1 MRKCKDIFT
10 IIFTATLF
18 ILAGTAGIVFLVFSH
33 QNTTNSADENTMTT
47 ILQPASNCSG
57 GIYKFY
63 DDDIMAESNRW
74 YLKMEATGSASGANR
89 SVSASENVTL
99 NITSASLIF
108 CWGTNRFNHDY
119 DHVRNFKYFRLY
131 NGSNLICDRSNWGGR
146 EDKSNWTETFWS
158 GGLGEGSYRAEIGIR
173 FNTGK
178 TIFGWPNAGHDEDA
192 VVSFKVDRTAPTITL
207 TGVAVNGIT
216 KGTVTAKTES
226 GATIKYGYST
236 SLKASDRPTKVTDN
250 FPSRG
255 VSKEGQ
261 YCLAATDAV
270 ENTSGFYR
278 FTIDTTKP
286 LNNFSYTLSNNKAY
300 TNDDVIYAPTDNYAI
315 SHVAV
320 RYKGGKWAYSA
331 AEAEEYNYSVIFNG
345 YQITVPKESGNG
357 EWYFQAEDTA
367 GNKSDEYCVVLS
379 YLDTFGNQE
388 RIRNSFISN
397 YWYNVTLPANI
408 YGDDAGIYSAASYE
422 TALAFATQKEW
433 DFRITPT
440 PNGWR
445 YVNSSNGNLSQ
456 EYTDRAELDAVVNK
470 YAKSYIKDRIVAKN
484 GTNTFNKIINYNLQ
498 VDNTAL
504 VRQWIAKPD
513 FLPDDGLPIYMMR
526 KDFYFVDPK
535 FPSQTSVTM
544 QMIADDF
551 GLVYQKDSNGN
562 IIYENGK
569 PKLKN
574 AISLN
579 YDEKVENKVLTTNDN
594 KQGYYLVTERD
605 NAGNS
610 EQYYVYIDLSA
621 PTLTVDVVYGNNTTE
636 NITFDETN
644 VEKLAGTF
652 RYLSLDMQQI
662 ADSVDQFVTMK
673 INGRKLTDALY
684 IQGDELPVLDGGEY
698 YGNYTIEL
706 YDRSGNTLTF
716 VITIAGEAPK
726 MTHSSL
732 NSDTS
737 CRLTLEVPD
746 YNDTIEELK
755 LFFITYEG
763 VYVELSEDHKEVP
776 VTPGTLQYT
785 LTTGGKYTMWYRDL
799 FGREVYCAPVFYLKG
814 LPTATLS
821 GVADGGI
828 TNRNVSLKYSEG
840 NSLILYRVEN
850 GTKTEVPLDGIT
862 YTQTFDE
869 TSHRYTAMLMANEDT
884 TASYEFFLYKGDDR
898 NLFVEYTFSID
909 CIIAPIYI
917 YDTNSAAISKNAY
930 SNTPFTIYWNETV
943 TLRYYTD
950 KTPGGETGA
959 VRYTMGTL
967 LTADGTY
974 YFTLK
979 DSIGNQENFTILLD
993 TVVSYDLGG
1002 EYVQL
1007 GEHEY
1012 IAKDDIQFSITES
1025 TSVLS
1030 FTSIPDVVNGGYIT
1044 LEGVY
1049 RIWITDAYGNS
1060 VEIKITIDRTAPVI
1074 RLFGTG
1080 DNGATNGNVQIEI
1093 SDYANAYLVTG
1104 RDKIIGRVEDGQVF
1118 DTEGSY
1124 RIMATDV
1131 AGNVAYAVFAINR
1144 TIPYE
1149 ANVVDGAFT
1158 TGNVTIEFL
1167 GELAIQQVL
1176 CDEEFIDA
1184 AVRYTAPGNY
1194 IISVIDLLGNTMD
1207 FTFTILPA
1215 RVQAVDLQNL
1225 DDYAVVNATFNG
1237 VVTILEITDGQLYLD
1252 TNGKYVIKMENT
1264 KKNNV
1269 FEFNIEV
1276 DNIVA
1281 FDTNIVVGGLTTDE
1295 ANLTFNET
1303 VKQTATLNGNEIKT
1317 AKTYKASGNYKITAT
1332 DELGNVQEITFTI
1345 LPKRAREIYWEHL
1358 DNYELVLVTLGTK
1371 TLENVKIV
1379 DNTLT
1384 LREKGMY
1391 GIVLKIKDTDEI
1403 FSCGIEVDNTKPT
1416 VEINKEPGSFR
1427 TANASKGNLTAT
1439 LSCNGAEATAYTV
1452 GKKINGAGHYTLT
1465 ITDDIGNENVYTFDI
1480 TEPLNWAA
1488 YASIGGLGLLGAVA
1502 LIVVFKARR
1511 RVKTR

>member
-1 MRKCKDIFT
+1 MRKRIDIYT
-10 IIFTATLF
+10 VLLVAVLAIVSGLF
-18 ILAGTAGIVFLVFSH
+18 SLVFSN

-57 GIYKFY
+57 GTYKFY

-108 CWGTNRFNHDY
+108 CWGTNRFNNNY

-146 EDKSNWTETFWS
+146 EDRSNWTETFWS

-178 TIFGWPNAGHDEDA
+178 IFGAWPNAGHDEDA
-192 VVSFKVDRTAPTITL
+192 VVLFNVDRTAPGITL

-226 GATIKYGYST
+226 GATIKYGYSA

-250 FPSRG
+250 FPSNG

-261 YCLAATDAV
+261 YCLTATDAV
-270 ENTSGFYR
+270 ENTSSFYR
-278 FTIDTTKP
+278 FIIDTTKP
-286 LNNFSYTLSNNKAY
+286 QNNFGYITNAGKAY
-300 TNDDVIYAPTDNYAI
+300 TNDDIIYVPTDNY
-315 SHVAV
+315 SMKSVGV
-320 RYKGGKWAYSA
+320 KYKDGRWAYSA
-331 AEAEEYNYSVIFNG
+331 SDAAAYDYNVVFNG

-388 RIRNSFISN
+388 RIRNSYISN

-408 YGDDAGIYSAASYE
+408 YGDEAGIYSASSYE

-470 YAKSYIKDRIVAKN
+470 YAKSYIKDRVVAKN
-484 GTNTFNKIINYNLQ
+484 GTNNFNKIINDNLQ

-513 FLPDDGLPIYMMR
+513 FLPDDDLPIYMMR
-526 KDFYFVDPK
+526 KDYKFVDPK
-535 FPSQTSVTM
+535 FSSQTYVKM
-544 QMIADDF
+544 QMIANDL
-551 GLVYQKDSNGN
+551 GLVSRAEVN
-562 IIYENGK
+562 
-569 PKLKN
+569 L
-574 AISLN
+574 A
-579 YDEKVENKVLTTNDN
+579 YDVKVENQVLTTGNN
-594 KQGYYLVTERD
+594 SQGYYLVTEWD

-636 NITFDETN
+636 NITFDETQ
-644 VEKLAGTF
+644 VEELAGTF

-662 ADSVDQFVTMK
+662 ADSIDRFVTIK
-673 INGRKLTDALY
+673 INGRKLTDAVY
-684 IQGDELPVLDGGEY
+684 IQGDELPMLDGVEY

-716 VITIAGEAPK
+716 VVTIAGEAPR
-726 MTHSSL
+726 MTNSSL
-732 NSDTS
+732 TSDTS
-737 CRLTLEVPD
+737 CRLTMEVPD

-763 VYVELSEDHKEVP
+763 VYVELAEDHNEVQ
-776 VTPGTLQYT
+776 VNASTLQYT

-799 FGREVYCAPVFYLKG
+799 FGREAYCTPVFYLKG

-821 GVADGGI
+821 GVSDGGI

-850 GTKTEVPLDGIT
+850 GTKTEVPLDGTT
-862 YTQTFDE
+862 YSQTFDE

-884 TASYEFFLYKGDDR
+884 TAAYEFFLYKSGDK

-917 YDTNSAAISKNAY
+917 YDTNSVEITKNAY

-950 KTPGGETGA
+950 KTPGGEMGA
-959 VRYTMGTL
+959 ERYIMGTVL
-967 LTADGTY
+967 SVNGTY
-974 YFTLK
+974 FFTLK
-979 DSIGNQENFTILLD
+979 DSIGNQETFTILLD
-993 TVVSYDLGG
+993 TVVSYELGG
-1002 EYVQL
+1002 EYVRL

-1025 TSVLS
+1025 TTVLS
-1030 FTSIPDVVNGGYIT
+1030 FSSIPDVVNGGYIT

-1049 RIWITDAYGNS
+1049 KIWITDAYGNS

-1080 DNGATNGNVQIEI
+1080 DNGATNGSVQVEI
-1093 SDYANAYLVTG
+1093 SDYANAYLVTS
-1104 RDKIIGRVEDGQVF
+1104 RDKIIGKVEDGQVF

-1131 AGNVAYAVFAINR
+1131 AGNVTYAVFAINR

-1149 ANVVDGAFT
+1149 ANIVDGAFT

-1167 GELAIQQVL
+1167 GELALQQVT
-1176 CDEEFIDA
+1176 CNEEFIDVA
-1184 AVRYTAPGNY
+1184 ARYTVPGKY
-1194 IISVIDLLGNTMD
+1194 IISVVDLLGNTME
-1207 FTFTILPA
+1207 FSFTILPT

-1225 DDYAVVNATFNG
+1225 EDYAVVNATFNG
-1237 VVTILEITDGQLYLD
+1237 VATLLEVTDSQLYLD
-1252 TNGKYVIKMENT
+1252 ANGKYVIKMKNT

-1281 FDTNIVVGGLTTDE
+1281 FDTNIVVGGLTTD
-1295 ANLTFNET
+1295 AASITFNET
-1303 VKQTATLNGNEIKT
+1303 VTQTATLNGSEIKT
-1317 AKTYKASGNYKITAT
+1317 AKTYKEPGNYKITAT

-1345 LPKRAREIYWEHL
+1345 LPKRTREIYWENL

-1371 TLENVKIV
+1371 TLEDVKIV

-1384 LREKGMY
+1384 LSEKGMY

-1416 VEINKEPGSFR
+1416 VEIDIEPGAFK
-1427 TANASKGNLTAT
+1427 TTNASKENVTAT
-1439 LSCNGAEATAYTV
+1439 LSCNGAEAIEYKI

-1465 ITDDIGNENVYTFDI
+1465 ITDDLGNENVYTFDI

-1488 YASIGGLGLLGAVA
+1488 YASIGGLSLLGAVA

>member
-1 MRKCKDIFT
+1 MRKRIDIYT
-10 IIFTATLF
+10 VLLVAVLAIVSGLF
-18 ILAGTAGIVFLVFSH
+18 SLVFSN

-47 ILQPASNCSG
+47 TLQPAAINGG
-57 GIYKFY
+57 GIYNFDSGSSNNPNSIWFIQVQGTGSGWQECTVTNGINLSISQATIRFSWGAKPY
-63 DDDIMAESNRW
+63 SNRGDRFLRTKKGTW
-74 YLKMEATGSASGANR
+74 EISCNGQKVASGTGVPG
-89 SVSASENVTL
+89 VS
-99 NITSASLIF
+99 
-108 CWGTNRFNHDY
+108 D
-119 DHVRNFKYFRLY
+119 
-131 NGSNLICDRSNWGGR
+131 
-146 EDKSNWTETFWS
+146 
-158 GGLGEGSYRAEIGIR
+158 
-173 FNTGK
+173 TGK
-178 TIFGWPNAGHDEDA
+178 EGKQTGDWYTGYLSEGNYTVKADLIMNNWIGHEWGE
-192 VVSFKVDRTAPTITL
+192 STSINFIVDRTARRIIVTKVESNNSNNT
-207 TGVAVNGIT
+207 VARNGIT
-216 KGTVTAKTES
+216 NTAVKASNNES
-226 GATIKYGYST
+226 GTMQYSRTNLNGSKPTSATT
-236 SLKASDRPTKVTDN
+236 SYTAGQELSA
-250 FPSRG
+250 
-255 VSKEGQ
+255 EGH
-261 YCLAATDAV
+261 YCFTATDSAG
-270 ENTSGFYR
+270 NTSAIYSL
-278 FTIDTTKP
+278 TIDKTKP
-286 LNNFSYTLSNNKAY
+286 QNNFGYTVNAGKAY
-300 TNDDVIYAPTDNYAI
+300 TNDDIHYMPTDNYLMKD
-315 SHVAV
+315 VAV
-320 RYKGGKWAYSA
+320 KYKNGQWAHSA
-331 AEAEEYNYSVIFNG
+331 AEAASYGYNVIFNDK
-345 YQITVPKESGNG
+345 QITVPKESGNG
-357 EWYFQAEDTA
+357 EWYFQAEDMA

-388 RIRNSFISN
+388 QIRNSYISN
-397 YWYNVTLPANI
+397 YWYNIALPANI
-408 YGDDAGIYSAASYE
+408 YGDEAGIYSASSYE

-456 EYTDRAELDAVVNK
+456 EYTDRAELDAVVDK
-470 YAKSYIKDRIVAKN
+470 YAKSYIKDRVVAKN
-484 GTNTFNKIINYNLQ
+484 GTNNFDKIINDELYL
-498 VDNTAL
+498 DKTAL

-513 FLPDDGLPIYMMR
+513 FLPDDDLPIYMMR
-526 KDFYFVDPK
+526 KDFKFVDPK
-535 FPSQTSVTM
+535 FPSQTYVKM
-544 QMIADDF
+544 QMIANDL
-551 GLVYQKDSNGN
+551 GLVSRAEVN
-562 IIYENGK
+562 
-569 PKLKN
+569 L
-574 AISLN
+574 A
-579 YDEKVENKVLTTNDN
+579 YDVKVENQVLTTGNN
-594 KQGYYLVTERD
+594 SQGYYLVTEWD

-636 NITFDETN
+636 NITFDESKI
-644 VEKLAGTF
+644 EELAGTF

-662 ADSVDQFVTMK
+662 ADSIDRFVTMK
-673 INGRKLTDALY
+673 INGRKLSDAVY
-684 IQGDELPVLDGGEY
+684 IQGDELPILDGVEY

-763 VYVELSEDHKEVP
+763 VYVELTEDHKEVL

-799 FGREVYCAPVFYLKG
+799 FGRETYCTPVFYLKG

-821 GVADGGI
+821 GVTDGGI

-850 GTKTEVPLDGIT
+850 GTKTEVPLDGTI
-862 YTQTFDE
+862 YTQTYDE

-917 YDTNSAAISKNAY
+917 YDNNGNAIAKNAF
-930 SNTPFTIYWNETV
+930 SNKPFQVYWNETV

-967 LTADGTY
+967 LSADGTY

-979 DSIGNQENFTILLD
+979 DSVGNQENFTILLD
-993 TVVSYDLGG
+993 TVVSYELGG
-1002 EYVQL
+1002 EYVRL

-1030 FTSIPDVVNGGYIT
+1030 FTSIPDVVNGGYII

-1049 RIWITDAYGNS
+1049 KVWITDAYGNS
-1060 VEIKITIDRTAPVI
+1060 VEIKITIDKTAPIITTYGVS
-1074 RLFGTG
+1074 
-1080 DNGATNGNVQIEI
+1080 DNGATNASVEVHF
-1093 SDYANAYLVTG
+1093 SDFAAAYLVNS
-1104 RDKIIGRVEDGQVF
+1104 RNQIIGRVEDGQIF

-1131 AGNVAYAVFAINR
+1131 AGNVAYAVFSINR

-1149 ANVVDGAFT
+1149 ANISDGAFT
-1158 TGNVTIEFL
+1158 TSNVTVEFL
-1167 GELAIQQVL
+1167 GELALQQVS
-1176 CDEEFIDA
+1176 CNEELVDIA
-1184 AVRYTAPGNY
+1184 ARYTMPGQY
-1194 IISVIDLLGNTMD
+1194 IISVVDLLGNTME

-1225 DDYAVVNATFNG
+1225 EDYAVLNATFNG
-1237 VVTILEITDGQLYLD
+1237 VATILEITDGQLYLD

-1276 DNIVA
+1276 DNVVA
-1281 FDTNIVVGGLTTDE
+1281 FDTNIVVGGLTTDA

-1317 AKTYKASGNYKITAT
+1317 AKAYKEPGKYKITAT

-1345 LPKRAREIYWEHL
+1345 LPKRAREIHWEHL

-1427 TANASKGNLTAT
+1427 TTNASKENLTAT
-1439 LSCNGAEATAYTV
+1439 LSCDGAEATAYTI

-1465 ITDDIGNENVYTFDI
+1465 ITDDLGNTNEYSFDI

>member
-1 MRKCKDIFT
+1 MRKRIDIYT
-10 IIFTATLF
+10 VLLVAVLAIVSGLF
-18 ILAGTAGIVFLVFSH
+18 SLVFSN

-57 GIYKFY
+57 GTYRFY
-63 DDDIMAESNRW
+63 DNDTMGDSRYW
-74 YLKMEATGSASGANR
+74 YIKMDASGSSSGANR
-89 SVSASENVTL
+89 SVYGDDNVTL
-99 NITSASLIF
+99 NITAASFVF
-108 CWGTNRFNHDY
+108 CWGSNRFNNNY
-119 DHVRNFKYFRLY
+119 DHIQNFEYFRLY
-131 NGSNLICDRSNWGGR
+131 CNNSLITEKTNFLSKEND
-146 EDKSNWTETFWS
+146 SNWTETIYS
-158 GGLGEGSYRAEIGIR
+158 ASSLSVGDYRIDVSID
-173 FNTGK
+173 FNHGK
-178 TIFGWPNAGHDEDA
+178 VKFPWGQYWQDQHKRNVKTSIKFN
-192 VVSFKVDRTAPTITL
+192 VDRTAPGIIL
-207 TGVAVNGIT
+207 DGVKNGIT
-216 KGTVTAKTES
+216 NGTVTATTTES
-226 GATIKYGYST
+226 GATIKYGYSN
-236 SLKASDRPTKVTDN
+236 SLKPGDRPTKVTDN
-250 FPSRG
+250 FPSKG

-261 YCLAATDAV
+261 YCLTATDAV
-270 ENTSGFYR
+270 ENTSGLYR
-278 FTIDTTKP
+278 FIIDTTKP
-286 LNNFSYTLSNNKAY
+286 QNNFNYSQTAGKAY
-300 TNDDVIYAPTDNYAI
+300 TNDDIFYKPTDNYSI
-315 SHVAV
+315 KSVAV
-320 RYKGGKWAYSA
+320 KYKNGQWAHSA
-331 AEAEEYNYSVIFNG
+331 NEAASYGYNVIFNDK
-345 YQITVPKESGNG
+345 QITVPKESGNG

-456 EYTDRAELDAVVNK
+456 EYTDRAELDVVVDK

-484 GTNTFNKIINYNLQ
+484 GTNNFNKIINENLQ

-504 VRQWIAKPD
+504 VQLQVIAKPD
-513 FLPDDGLPIYMMR
+513 FLPDDDLPIYMMR

-535 FPSQTSVTM
+535 FPSQTYVKM
-544 QMIADDF
+544 QMVAND
-551 GLVYQKDSNGN
+551 LAPVTRAEVN
-562 IIYENGK
+562 
-569 PKLKN
+569 LT
-574 AISLN
+574 
-579 YDEKVENKVLTTNDN
+579 YDVKIETQVLTTGNN
-594 KQGYYLVTERD
+594 SQGYYLVTEWD
-605 NAGNS
+605 NARNS

-636 NITFDETN
+636 NITFDESK
-644 VEKLAGTF
+644 VEELAGTF
-652 RYLSLDMQQI
+652 RYLSLNMQQI
-662 ADSVDQFVTMK
+662 ADSADQFVTMK
-673 INGRKLTDALY
+673 INGRKLTDAVY
-684 IQGDELPVLDGGEY
+684 IQGDELPVLDGVEY
-698 YGNYTIEL
+698 YGNYAIEL

-850 GTKTEVPLDGIT
+850 GTKTEVPLDGTT

-917 YDTNSAAISKNAY
+917 YDNNGNAIAKNAF
-930 SNTPFTIYWNETV
+930 SNSPFQFYWNETV

-979 DSIGNQENFTILLD
+979 DSVGNQETFTILLD
-993 TVVSYDLGG
+993 TVVSYELGG
-1002 EYVQL
+1002 EYVRL

-1093 SDYANAYLVTG
+1093 SDYANAYLVTS
-1104 RDKIIGRVEDGQVF
+1104 RDKIVGRVEDGQVF

-1194 IISVIDLLGNTMD
+1194 IISVVDLLGNTMD

-1225 DDYAVVNATFNG
+1225 DDYTVVNASFNG
-1237 VVTILEITDGQLYLD
+1237 VATILEITDGQLYLD

-1269 FEFNIEV
+1269 FELNIEV
-1276 DNIVA
+1276 DNVVA
-1281 FDTNIVVGGLTTDE
+1281 FDTNIVVGGLTTNI
-1295 ANLTFNET
+1295 ASLTFNET
-1303 VKQTATLNGNEIKT
+1303 VMQTATLNGTEIKT
-1317 AKTYKASGNYKITAT
+1317 AKTYKEPGNYKITAT

-1345 LPKRAREIYWEHL
+1345 LPKRAREIHWEHL

-1427 TANASKGNLTAT
+1427 TTNASKENLTAT
-1439 LSCNGAEATAYTV
+1439 LSCDGAEATAYTV

-1465 ITDDIGNENVYTFDI
+1465 ITDDLGNENVYTFDI

>member
-1 MRKCKDIFT
+1 MRKRIDIYTVLLVAVLT
-10 IIFTATLF
+10 IVSGLF
-18 ILAGTAGIVFLVFSH
+18 SIVFSN
-33 QNTTNSADENTMTT
+33 QNIVNSADENTMTT

-57 GIYKFY
+57 GTYKFY
-63 DDDIMAESNRW
+63 DNDIMAESNRW

-178 TIFGWPNAGHDEDA
+178 IFGSWPNAGHDEDA
-192 VVSFKVDRTAPTITL
+192 VVLFNVDRTAPGITL

-226 GATIKYGYST
+226 GATIKYGYSA

-250 FPSRG
+250 FPSSG

-261 YCLAATDAV
+261 YCLTATDAV
-270 ENTSGFYR
+270 ENTSSFYR
-278 FTIDTTKP
+278 FIIDTTKP
-286 LNNFSYTLSNNKAY
+286 QNNFGYTTNAGKAY
-300 TNDDVIYAPTDNYAI
+300 TNDDIIYAPTDNYAI

-388 RIRNSFISN
+388 RIRNSYISN
-397 YWYNVTLPANI
+397 FWYNVSLPANV
-408 YGDDAGIYSAASYE
+408 YSDEAGVYSASSYE
-422 TALAFATQKEW
+422 AALAFATQKEW
-433 DFRITPT
+433 DYRVTQT
-440 PNGWR
+440 SNGWR

-470 YAKSYIKDRIVAKN
+470 YAKSYIKDRVVAKN
-484 GTNTFNKIINYNLQ
+484 GTNNFNKIINDNLQ

-513 FLPDDGLPIYMMR
+513 FLPDDDLPIYMMR
-526 KDFYFVDPK
+526 KDYKFVDPK
-535 FPSQTSVTM
+535 FPSQTYVKM
-544 QMIADDF
+544 QMIANDL
-551 GLVYQKDSNGN
+551 GLVSRTEVN
-562 IIYENGK
+562 
-569 PKLKN
+569 L
-574 AISLN
+574 A
-579 YDEKVENKVLTTNDN
+579 YDVKVENQVLTTGNN
-594 KQGYYLVTERD
+594 SQGYYLVTEWD

-636 NITFDETN
+636 NITFDETQ
-644 VEKLAGTF
+644 VEELAGTF

-662 ADSVDQFVTMK
+662 ADSIDRFVTIK
-673 INGRKLTDALY
+673 INGRKLTDAVY
-684 IQGDELPVLDGGEY
+684 IQGDELPVLDGVEY

-716 VITIAGEAPK
+716 VVTIAGEAPR
-726 MTHSSL
+726 MTNSSL
-732 NSDTS
+732 TSDTS
-737 CRLTLEVPD
+737 CRLTMEVPD

-755 LFFITYEG
+755 LFYITYEG
-763 VYVELSEDHKEVP
+763 VYVELAEDHKEVQ
-776 VTPGTLQYT
+776 VNASTLQYT

-799 FGREVYCAPVFYLKG
+799 FGREAYCTPVFYLKG

-821 GVADGGI
+821 GVSDGGI

-850 GTKTEVPLDGIT
+850 GTKTEVPLDGTT
-862 YTQTFDE
+862 YSQTFDE
-869 TSHRYTAMLMANEDT
+869 TSHRYTAMLMANEEMS
-884 TASYEFFLYKGDDR
+884 AAYEFFLYKSGDR

-917 YDTNSAAISKNAY
+917 YDANSVEISKNAY

-950 KTPGGETGA
+950 KTPGGEMGA
-959 VRYTMGTL
+959 ERYTMGTIL
-967 LTADGTY
+967 SADGNY

-979 DSIGNQENFTILLD
+979 DSVGNQETFTILLD
-993 TVVSYDLGG
+993 TVVSYELGG
-1002 EYVQL
+1002 EYVRL

-1049 RIWITDAYGNS
+1049 KIWITDAYGNS

-1074 RLFGTG
+1074 RLFGIG
-1080 DNGATNGNVQIEI
+1080 DNGATNGSVQIEI
-1093 SDYANAYLVTG
+1093 SDYANAYLVTS
-1104 RDKIIGRVEDGQVF
+1104 RDKIIGRVEDGQIF

-1124 RIMATDV
+1124 RIMATDI

-1149 ANVVDGAFT
+1149 ANIVDGAFT

-1167 GELAIQQVL
+1167 GELALQQVS
-1176 CDEEFIDA
+1176 CNEEFIDLA
-1184 AVRYTAPGNY
+1184 TRYTVPGKY
-1194 IISVIDLLGNTMD
+1194 IISVVDLLGNTME
-1207 FTFTILPA
+1207 FSFTILPT
-1215 RVQAVDLQNL
+1215 RVQVVDLQNL
-1225 DDYAVVNATFNG
+1225 EDYAVVNATFNG
-1237 VVTILEITDGQLYLD
+1237 VATLLEVTDSQLYLD
-1252 TNGKYVIKMENT
+1252 ANGKYVIKMENT

-1281 FDTNIVVGGLTTDE
+1281 FDTNIVVGGLTTDA

-1303 VKQTATLNGNEIKT
+1303 VKQTTTLNGNEIKT
-1317 AKTYKASGNYKITAT
+1317 AKTYKEPGNYKITAT

-1345 LPKRAREIYWEHL
+1345 LPKRTREIYWENL

-1371 TLENVKIV
+1371 TLEDVKIV

-1384 LREKGMY
+1384 LSEKGMY

-1416 VEINKEPGSFR
+1416 VEINKEPGSFK
-1427 TANASKGNLTAT
+1427 TTNASKENLTAT

-1452 GKKINGAGHYTLT
+1452 GKKISGAGHYILT
-1465 ITDDIGNENVYTFDI
+1465 ITDDLDNENVYTFDI

-1488 YASIGGLGLLGAVA
+1488 YASIGGLSLLGAVA
-1502 LIVVFKARR
+1502 LIVVLKAKR

>member
-1 MRKCKDIFT
+1 MRKDIFT
-10 IIFTATLF
+10 KLWLLLVAVLGVCTGCFSF
-18 ILAGTAGIVFLVFSH
+18 VFSN
-33 QNTTNSADENTMTT
+33 QNTIDSTNESVTDT
-47 ILQPASNCSG
+47 ILQPASNVG
-57 GIYKFY
+57 GGTYKFQ
-63 DDDIMAESNRW
+63 DNDVMGESKRW
-74 YLKMEATGSASGANR
+74 YLRMDASGSTSGANR
-89 SVSASENVTL
+89 TVGASDNITL
-99 NITSASLIF
+99 NITSASLVF
-108 CWGTNRFNHDY
+108 CWGNNRWGGNNWE
-119 DHVRNFKYFRLY
+119 HVRNFKYFRLY
-131 NGSNLICDRSNWGGR
+131 EGSSLICDKSNWGGR

-178 TIFGWPNAGHDEDA
+178 FAGYWTNAGHDIDA
-192 VVSFKVDRTAPTITL
+192 VVLFRVDRTAPGITL

-216 KGTVTAKTES
+216 KGTVTAKSES
-226 GATIKYGYST
+226 GATIKYGYSA
-236 SLKASDRPTKVTDN
+236 SLKLGDRPTSATEN
-250 FPSRG
+250 FPTNG

-261 YCLAATDAV
+261 YCLTATDAV

-300 TNDDVIYAPTDNYAI
+300 TNDDIIYAPTDNYEI
-315 SHVAV
+315 SRVAV
-320 RYKGGKWAYSA
+320 RYKSGKWAYSA
-331 AEAEEYNYSVIFNG
+331 TDAVNYDYNVIFNG
-345 YQITVPKESGNG
+345 NQIMVPKESGNG
-357 EWYFQAEDTA
+357 EWYFQSEDTA

-379 YLDTFGNQE
+379 YLETFGNQE

-397 YWYNVTLPANI
+397 YWYNIALPANI
-408 YGDDAGIYSAASYE
+408 YGDEAGIYSAASYE
-422 TALAFATQKEW
+422 TALTFATQKEW

-456 EYTDRAELDAVVNK
+456 EYTDKAELDVVVKK
-470 YAKSYIKDRIVAKN
+470 YAKSYIKDRIIAKN
-484 GTNTFNKIINYNLQ
+484 GTNNFNKIINDNLQ
-498 VDNTAL
+498 IDNIAL

-526 KDFYFVDPK
+526 KDFEFVDPK
-535 FPSQTSVTM
+535 FPSQTYVKIQMMANDLAPVTR
-544 QMIADDF
+544 AEVN
-551 GLVYQKDSNGN
+551 LT
-562 IIYENGK
+562 
-569 PKLKN
+569 
-574 AISLN
+574 
-579 YDEKVENKVLTTNDN
+579 YDVKVENQVLTIGNN
-594 KQGYYLVTERD
+594 SQGYYLVTEWD

-636 NITFDETN
+636 NITFNESI
-644 VEKLAGTF
+644 VEELAGTF

-673 INGRKLTDALY
+673 INGRKLTDAVY
-684 IQGDELPVLDGGEY
+684 IQGDELPVLDGVEY

-737 CRLTLEVPD
+737 CRLTMEVPD

-755 LFFITYEG
+755 LYFITYEG
-763 VYVELSEDHKEVP
+763 IYVELTEDHKEVP
-776 VTPGTLQYT
+776 VSASTLQYT
-785 LTTGGKYTMWYRDL
+785 LTTGGKYTIWYRDL
-799 FGREVYCAPVFYLKG
+799 FGREAYCTPVFYLKG

-821 GVADGGI
+821 GVSDGGI

-850 GTKTEVPLDGIT
+850 GNKIEVPLDGT
-862 YTQTFDE
+862 VYSQTFDE

-917 YDTNSAAISKNAY
+917 YDTNGNALNKNAY
-930 SNTPFTIYWNETV
+930 SNQPFVVYWNETV

-959 VRYTMGTL
+959 VRYTMGTM

-979 DSIGNQENFTILLD
+979 DGVGNQETFTILLD
-993 TVVSYDLGG
+993 TVVSYELGG
-1002 EYVQL
+1002 EYVRL

-1012 IAKDDIQFSITES
+1012 IAKNDIQFSITES

-1049 RIWITDAYGNS
+1049 RIWVTDAYGNS

-1074 RLFGTG
+1074 RLFGTS
-1080 DNGATNGNVQIEI
+1080 DNSATNGNVQVEI
-1093 SDYANAYLVTG
+1093 SDYATAYLVNS

-1158 TGNVTIEFL
+1158 TGDVTIEFL
-1167 GELAIQQVL
+1167 GELAIQQVTYN
-1176 CDEEFIDA
+1176 EELIDVA
-1184 AVRYTAPGNY
+1184 ARYVLPGQY
-1194 IISVIDLLGNTMD
+1194 IISVVDLLGNTME
-1207 FTFTILPA
+1207 FTFTILPE
-1215 RVQAVDLQNL
+1215 RVQAIDLQNL
-1225 DDYAVVNATFNG
+1225 DDYTLANATFNG
-1237 VVTILEITDGQLYLD
+1237 VVTILEIKDGQLYLD
-1252 TNGKYVIKMENT
+1252 SNGKYMIKMENT

-1281 FDTNIVVGGLTTDE
+1281 FDTNIVVGGLTTDA

-1303 VKQTATLNGNEIKT
+1303 VKQIVTLNGNEIKT
-1317 AKTYKASGNYKITAT
+1317 AKTYKEPGNYKITAT
-1332 DELGNVQEITFTI
+1332 DDLGNVAEITFTI
-1345 LPKRAREIYWEHL
+1345 LPKRAREIHWEHL
-1358 DNYELVLVTLGTK
+1358 DSYELVLVTLDTE
-1371 TLENVKIV
+1371 TLDVEIV

-1384 LREKGMY
+1384 LSQKGMY
-1391 GIVLKIKDTDEI
+1391 GIVLKIKGTDEM

-1416 VEINKEPGSFR
+1416 VEIDKEPGSFK
-1427 TANASKGNLTAT
+1427 TTNASKENLIAT

-1465 ITDDIGNENVYTFDI
+1465 ITDDLGNENVYTFDI